1 MYLYNLTLQKGTG
14 VTHAVHGNFSG
25 GKQQEVLLSR
35 GKSLELLRPDSNT
48 GKVHTLMST
57 EIFGCIRALMAFRLT
72 GGTKDYIVVGS
83 DSGRIVILEYIPA
96 KNALEKVHQET
107 FGKSGCR
114 RIVPGQ
120 YFAIDPKG
128 RAVMIG
134 AVEKQ
139 KLAYIMNRDT
149 QARLTI
155 SSPLEAHKSNTLT
168 YHMVGVDVGFD
179 NPMFACLEID
189 YEEADLDPSGDAAQR
204 TQQTLTFYELDLGL
218 NHVVRKYS
226 EPLEEHANFLVS
238 VPGGNDGPS
247 GVLICSENYLTY
259 KNLGDQ
265 HDIRC
270 PIPRRRNDL
279 DDPERGMIFI
289 CSATHRTKS
298 MYFFLL
304 QTEQGD
310 IFKITLETDDDVV
323 SEIKLKY
330 FDTVPP
336 ATAMCVLKTGFL
348 FVASEFGNHYLYQI
362 AHLGDDDDEPEFS
375 SAMPLEEGETFFF
388 APRALKNLVLV
399 DEIPS
404 FAPIITSQVAD
415 LANEDTPQ
423 LYVLCGR
430 GPRSTLRVLRHG
442 LEVSEMA
449 VSELPGN
456 PNAVWTVKKRADDE
470 FDAYIIVS
478 FVNATL
484 VLSIGE
490 TVEEVTDSG
499 FLGTTPTLCCAAL
512 GDDALVQVYPDGIR
526 HIRSDKRVNEWKAPG
541 KKSITKCAV
550 NQRQV
555 VITLSGRELVYFEM
569 DPTGELN
576 EYTERSEMPAEIMCM
591 ALGTVPDGE
600 QRSWFL
606 AVGLADNTVRILS
619 LDPNNCLTPCS
630 MQALPSPAESL
641 CLVEMGHTESTT
653 SGGPLD
659 DDAPTQRGGSN
670 KGTIYLN
677 IGLSNGVLLRTVL
690 DPVSGDLADTRT
702 RYLGSRP
709 VKLFRIKMQG
719 AEAVLAM
726 SSRSWLSYYHQNRF
740 HLTPL
745 SYETLEYA
753 SGFSSEQCSEGI
765 VAISTNTLRI
775 LALEKLGAVFNQV
788 AFPLQYT
795 PRTFVIHPDTGRM
808 LIAETDHNAYTEDT
822 KSARKEQMAEEMRS
836 AAGDEERELARE
848 MANAFIN
855 EVLPEDVFS
864 APKAGLGLWASQ
876 IRCLDAMHGQT
887 MFNVPLTQN
896 EAIMS
901 MAMVKFSI
909 AADGR
914 YYLAVGIAKDLQL
927 NPRIS
932 QGGCIDIYKIDPT
945 CSSLEFM
952 HRTEIEEIPGALC
965 GFQGRLLAGCGRM
978 LRIYDLGKKKMLR
991 KCENKHIPYQIVNI
1005 QAMGHRVYVSDVQE
1019 SVFFI
1024 RYRRAE
1030 NQLIIFADD
1039 THPRWVTATT
1049 LLDYDTIAI
1058 ADKFGNLSI
1067 QRLPHSV
1074 TDDVDEDPTGTK
1086 SLWDRGLL
1094 SGASQKSENVC
1105 SFHVGE
1111 IIMSLQ
1117 KATLI
1122 PGGSEALIYS
1132 TLSGTV
1138 GAFVPFTSREDYDFF
1153 QHLEMH
1159 MRNENPPLCG
1169 RDHLSYRSSYYPVK
1183 NVLDG
1188 DLCEQYLSIDAAK
1201 QKSIAGDMF
1210 RTPNQICKKL
1220 EDIRTRYAF

>member
-1 MYLYNLTLQKGTG
+1 MYLYNLTLQKATG
-14 VTHAVHGNFSG
+14 ITHAVHGSFSG
-25 GKQQEVLLSR
+25 QKVQEILISR
-35 GKSLELLRPDSNT
+35 GKSLELLRPDPNT
-48 GKVHTLMST
+48 GKIHTLLST
-57 EIFGCIRALMAFRLT
+57 EVFGVIRSLIAFRLT
-72 GGTKDYIVVGS
+72 GGTKDYAIVGS
-83 DSGRIVILEYIPA
+83 DSGRVVILEYIPA
-96 KNALEKVHQET
+96 KNVLEKVHQET

-120 YFAIDPKG
+120 YSAIDPKG

-134 AVEKQ
+134 AIEKQ
-139 KLAYIMNRDT
+139 KLVYILNRDSE
-149 QARLTI
+149 ARLTI
-155 SSPLEAHKSNTLT
+155 SSPLEAHKSNTLC
-168 YHMVGVDVGFD
+168 YHMVGVDVGYE

-189 YEEADLDPSGDAAQR
+189 YEEADSDPTGEAAQK

-226 EPLEEHANFLVS
+226 EPLEEHANFLIS

-298 MYFFLL
+298 MYFFLV

-310 IFKITLETDDDVV
+310 IFKVTLETDDDVV

-336 ATAMCVLKTGFL
+336 ATTMCVMKTGFL
-348 FVASEFGNHYLYQI
+348 FVACEFGNHYLYQI

-375 SAMPLEEGETFFF
+375 SAMPLEEGDTFFF
-388 APRALKNLVLV
+388 APRPLKNLVLV
-399 DEIPS
+399 DEMPS
-404 FAPIITSQVAD
+404 YAPILGCQVAD

-423 LYVLCGR
+423 LYLMCGR
-430 GPRSTLRVLRHG
+430 GPRSSIRVLRHG

-456 PNAVWTVKKRADDE
+456 PNAVWTVKKRIDDE
-470 FDAYIIVS
+470 YDAYIIVS

-484 VLSIGE
+484 VLSIGD

-499 FLGTTPTLCCAAL
+499 FLGTTPTLSCSSL

-526 HIRSDKRVNEWKAPG
+526 HIRADKRVNEWKAPG
-541 KKSITKCAV
+541 KKTIVKCAV

-555 VITLSGRELVYFEM
+555 VIALSGGELVYFEM
-569 DPTGELN
+569 DPTGQLN
-576 EYTERSEMPAEIMCM
+576 EYTERKKMPSDVMCM
-591 ALGTVPDGE
+591 ALGTVPVGE

-606 AVGLADNTVRILS
+606 AVGLADNTVRIIS
-619 LDPNNCLTPCS
+619 LDPSDCLSPRS
-630 MQALPSPAESL
+630 MQALPSAAESL
-641 CLVEMGHTESTT
+641 CLVEMGSTESQEDDGGGTT
-653 SGGPLD
+653 
-659 DDAPTQRGGSN
+659 TTGS
-670 KGTIYLN
+670 IYLN
-677 IGLSNGVLLRTVL
+677 IGLTNGVLLRTVL

-709 VKLFRIKMQG
+709 VKLFRIRMQG

-726 SSRSWLSYYHQNRF
+726 SSRTWLSYYYQNRF
-740 HLTPL
+740 HLTP
-745 SYETLEYA
+745 
-753 SGFSSEQCSEGI
+753 EQCSEGI

-775 LALEKLGAVFNQV
+775 LALEKLGAVFNQIS
-788 AFPLQYT
+788 FPLEYT
-795 PRTFVIHPDTGRM
+795 PRRFAIHPDTGR
-808 LIAETDHNAYTEDT
+808 LIVSETDHNAYTEET
-822 KSARKEQMAEEMRS
+822 KTLRKKQMADEMRE
-836 AAGDEERELARE
+836 AAGEDEQELANE
-848 MANAFIN
+848 MADAFIN
-855 EVLPEDVFS
+855 EVLPEDLFS
-864 APKAGLGLWASQ
+864 APKAGQTMWASQ
-876 IRCLDAMHGQT
+876 IRIMDPIHGHT
-887 MFNVPLTQN
+887 IAKVPLAQN

-901 MAMVKFSI
+901 MALGRFHA

-914 YYLAVGIAKDLQL
+914 YYLAVGITKELQL

-932 QGGCIDIYKIDPT
+932 GNGYIDVYRVD
-945 CSSLEFM
+945 SSCNVLEFV
-952 HRTEIEEIPGALC
+952 HRTEIDDVPGALC
-965 GFQGRLLAGCGRM
+965 SFQGRLLAGVGRV
-978 LRIYDLGKKKMLR
+978 LRIYDLGKKKLLR
-991 KCENKHIPYQIVNI
+991 KCENKHIPNNIVNI
-1005 QAMGHRVYVSDVQE
+1005 QTMGHRIYASDVQE
-1019 SVFFI
+1019 SIFFLK
-1024 RYRRAE
+1024 YKRAE

-1039 THPRWVTATT
+1039 THPRWITATT
-1049 LLDYDTIAI
+1049 LLDYDTIAT

-1067 QRLPHSV
+1067 LRLPHSV
-1074 TDDVDEDPTGTK
+1074 TDDVDEDPTGNK

-1094 SGASQKSENVC
+1094 SGASQKAENVTT
-1105 SFHVGE
+1105 FHVGE
-1111 IIMSLQ
+1111 IVMSLQ

-1122 PGGSEALIYS
+1122 PGGSESLLYA

-1138 GAFVPFTSREDYDFF
+1138 GALVPFTSREDFDFF

-1169 RDHLSYRSSYYPVK
+1169 RDHLSYRSYYYPVK
-1183 NVLDG
+1183 NVMDG
-1188 DLCEQYLSIDAAK
+1188 DLCEQFTSLEPSK
-1201 QKSIAGDMF
+1201 QKNIASDLG
-1210 RTPNQICKKL
+1210 RVPNKMEAERCEMK
-1220 EDIRTRYAF
+1220 